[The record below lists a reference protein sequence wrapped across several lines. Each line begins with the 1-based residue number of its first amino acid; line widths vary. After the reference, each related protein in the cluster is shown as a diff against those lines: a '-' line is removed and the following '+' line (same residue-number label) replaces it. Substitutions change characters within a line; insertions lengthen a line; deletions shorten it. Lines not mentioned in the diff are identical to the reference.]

1 MRKHFDTDAYAV
13 LLPHRVAL
21 RSYSAGAHRIEYSII
36 MSINPKHP
44 PTPEP
49 LSPQKTPQKPGEQ
62 QPTPHPGESLPH
74 PSAVEAREEAPVQ
87 SPWMKTPKRGTA
99 LIFAASV
106 VAFGS
111 WILLSGMPVHAQD
124 RLNSERCQSAQR
136 ELEAATSAVDADRK
150 NDRGTENTAKL
161 KIELERS
168 RGVVASRCFD
178 QPAGSALP
186 GRASP
191 SLSPAMTPP
200 VIERPHPDLP
210 PKTPPEPRAQM
221 APPPVQVARPTA
233 LTTCDPGG
241 CWDSNGARLN
251 GQGPVLIG
259 PAGSCVAQG
268 GFVNCR

>member
-1 MRKHFDTDAYAV
+1 
-13 LLPHRVAL
+13 
-21 RSYSAGAHRIEYSII
+21 

-74 PSAVEAREEAPVQ
+74 PSAPSGAADPGLQ
-87 SPWMKTPKRGTA
+87 SRWIKSSKRGTA

-106 VAFGS
+106 VAFGT
-111 WILLSGMPVHAQD
+111 WVLLSGVPVHAQD
-124 RLNSERCQSAQR
+124 RMNSERCQSAQR
-136 ELEAATSAVDADRK
+136 ELESATSAMDADRK
-150 NDRGTENTAKL
+150 ADRGAESTAKL

-178 QPAGSALP
+178 QPADSAMP
-186 GRASP
+186 GRAP
-191 SLSPAMTPP
+191 PPPAMTPP
-200 VIERPHPDLP
+200 VIEKPHPDLP
-210 PKTPPEPRAQM
+210 PKAPPEPRAQL
-221 APPPVQVARPTA
+221 APPPLQIARPTT

-241 CWDSNGARLN
+241 CWDSNGNRLN

-259 PAGSCVAQG
+259 PSGTCVAQG
-268 GFVNCR
+268 GVVNCR